1 MKKSLLFI
9 FGFLPFSLLAQQS
22 FYIKGNAES
31 LKTGETVYLAYTVD
45 RQSLL
50 DSSIVS
56 NGSFS
61 FSGKI
66 AEPVKGTL
74 YFKSSIKGSKRDVLP
89 FYVEATT
96 ISIDVIDSLKTA
108 KIAGSVVNTDDLA
121 LKSLTKH
128 VQEELSAISATYSKF
143 TDEQKK
149 DSKFLDD
156 YYKRYTAVS
165 EKLYPLQLGF
175 AKSYPNSYLSIAAL
189 TPLAGKEEYLDDA
202 QQAFLSLNTDVKNTK
217 AGKVADGIFI
227 AGQKTR
233 IGLQAIPF
241 TQNDPNGKAIS
252 LADFKGKYV
261 LVDFWASWCGPCR
274 KENPNVVAA
283 YNKFKENGF
292 TVLGVSLDKP
302 DQREA
307 WIKAIADDQLDWP
320 QVSDLK
326 FWNNEVA
333 IAYGVRSIPANFLID
348 PSGKIV
354 AKGLRGEALTEKL
367 STIFNVVAKTK

>member
-1 MKKSLLFI
+1 MKKLLLFI
-9 FGFLPFSLLAQQS
+9 FGLLPLSLIAQQS
-22 FYIKGNAES
+22 FHIKGNAKS
-31 LKTGETVYLAYTVD
+31 LKAGETIYLAYTVD
-45 RQSLL
+45 RQSIL
-50 DSSIVS
+50 DSSIVAK
-56 NGSFS
+56 GVFS
-61 FSGKI
+61 FSGNI
-66 AEPVKGTL
+66 AEPVKATL
-74 YFKSSIKGSKRDVLP
+74 YVKPSIKGAKRDVLP

-96 ISIDVIDSLKTA
+96 ISIDVNDSLKTA
-108 KIAGSVVNTDDLA
+108 KIAGSVINADDIA
-121 LKSLTKH
+121 LKSLTKN
-128 VQEELSAISATYSKF
+128 VQEELSLVSAAYGKF
-143 TDEQKK
+143 TEEQKK
-149 DSKFLDD
+149 DTKFIDG
-156 YYKRYTAVS
+156 YYKQYTLVS
-165 EKLYPLQLGF
+165 EKLYPIQLAF
-175 AKSYPNSYLSIAAL
+175 AKSHPNSYLSIAAL

-202 QQAFLSLNTDVKNTK
+202 QQAFLALNTSVKNTK

-252 LADFKGKYV
+252 LSDFKGKYV
-261 LVDFWASWCGPCR
+261 LIDFWASWCGPCR

-283 YNKFKENGF
+283 YNQFKDNGF

-302 DQREA
+302 DQRDA

-326 FWNNEVA
+326 FWDNEVA
-333 IAYGVRSIPANFLID
+333 KAYGVRSIPANFLID